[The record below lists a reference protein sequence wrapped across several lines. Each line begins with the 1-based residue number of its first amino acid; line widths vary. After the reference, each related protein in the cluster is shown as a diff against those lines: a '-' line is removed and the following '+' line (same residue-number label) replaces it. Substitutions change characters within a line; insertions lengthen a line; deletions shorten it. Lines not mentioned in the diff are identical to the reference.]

1 MAPTASPAL
10 WTVRLTVPAGRAAE
24 GRIAAAEAA
33 LEPLA
38 EAVSTFELAGGSA
51 WAVEALCRQRPGAR
65 RLQALARALGLAA
78 AEVTALPARDWVAES
93 QRGLAPFR
101 AGRFLVRGSHVAG
114 DPPRGATPLTVDAG
128 MAFGTGRHE
137 TTRGCLLALDRL
149 ARQRDVARPLDLG
162 CGSGILA
169 IAMAKLWDAP
179 VLAIDNDPQAV
190 AVARDNAAING
201 VADRV
206 AVAIGGGYGS
216 AAARRAGPF
225 DLVAANI
232 LARPLRRLAPGLARS
247 LARGGRAILSGLLDD
262 QVDWVMAAH
271 RPLGLGLIE
280 RRSLAGWAVLVVGWE
295 KG

>member
-1 MAPTASPAL
+1 MTSVTPAL
-10 WTVRLTVPAGRAAE
+10 WAVRLTVPAGRDAA
-24 GRIAAAEAA
+24 GRIAASEAA

-38 EAVSTFELAGGSA
+38 EALSTFEIAGGSA
-51 WAVEALCRQRPGAR
+51 WAVEALCRRRPAAR
-65 RLQALARALGLAA
+65 RLQDLARSLGLGP
-78 AEVTALPARDWVAES
+78 AEVTTVPPRDWVAES

-101 AGRFLVRGSHVAG
+101 AGRFDVRGSHVAG
-114 DPPRGATPLTVDAG
+114 RPPRGATPLIVDAG

-149 ARQRDVARPLDLG
+149 ARQRDFVRPLDLG

-169 IAMAKLWDAP
+169 IAMAKLWAAP

-201 VADRV
+201 VAERVTV
-206 AVAIGGGYGS
+206 AVGGGYGT
-216 AAARRAGPF
+216 AAARRAAPF
-225 DLVAANI
+225 DLVTANI

-247 LARGGRAILSGLLDD
+247 LAPGGRAILSGLLDD

-280 RRSLAGWAVLVVGWE
+280 RRSLAGWAVLVVGRE

>member
-1 MAPTASPAL
+1 MAPAAPAL
-10 WTVRLTVPAGRAAE
+10 WAVRFTVPAGRDAA

-38 EAVSTFELAGGSA
+38 EAVSTFEIAGGSA
-51 WAVEALCRQRPGAR
+51 WAVEALCRRRPGAR
-65 RLQALARALGLAA
+65 RLQDLAGSLGLGTP
-78 AEVTALPARDWVAES
+78 EVTAVPARDWVAES

-101 AGRFLVRGSHVAG
+101 AGRFHVRGSHVAG
-114 DPPRGATPLTVDAG
+114 DPPRGATPLLVDAG

-149 ARQRDVARPLDLG
+149 ARQRDFRRPLDLG

-169 IAMAKLWDAP
+169 IAMAKLWAGP
-179 VLAIDNDPQAV
+179 VLAIDNDSQAV

-201 VADRV
+201 VAERV
-206 AVAIGGGYGS
+206 AVALGGGYGT
-216 AAARRAGPF
+216 AAARRAAPF
-225 DLVAANI
+225 DLITANI

-247 LARGGRAILSGLLDD
+247 LAPGGCAILSGLLDD
-262 QVDWVMAAH
+262 QAEWVMAAH

-280 RRSLAGWAVLVVGWE
+280 RRSLAGWAVLVVGW
-295 KG
+295 GRG

>member
-1 MAPTASPAL
+1 MPPTASPAL
-10 WTVRLTVPAGRAAE
+10 WAVRLTVPAGRAAA
-24 GRIAAAEAA
+24 GRIALAEAA

-38 EAVSTFELAGGSA
+38 EAVSTFEIAGGSA
-51 WAVEALCRQRPGAR
+51 WAVEALCRR
-65 RLQALARALGLAA
+65 RLGAARLQDLAGSLGLGP
-78 AEVTALPARDWVAES
+78 AEVTAVPARDWVAES

-101 AGRFLVRGSHVAG
+101 AGRFQVRGSHVAG
-114 DPPRGATPLTVDAG
+114 DPPRGATPLFVDAG

-169 IAMAKLWDAP
+169 IAMAKLWGAP

-201 VADRV
+201 VAERV
-206 AVAIGGGYGS
+206 TVAIGGGYGT
-216 AAARRAGPF
+216 AAARRAAPF
-225 DLVAANI
+225 DLVTANI

-247 LARGGRAILSGLLDD
+247 LAPGGRAILSGLLDD
-262 QVDWVMAAH
+262 QADWVMAAH
-271 RPLGLGLIE
+271 RPLGLDLIE
-280 RRSLAGWAVLVVGWE
+280 RRSLAGWAVLVVGW
-295 KG
+295 GSG

>member
-1 MAPTASPAL
+1 MTPVTPAL
-10 WTVRLTVPAGRAAE
+10 WAVRLTVPAGRDAA
-24 GRIAAAEAA
+24 GRIAASEAA

-38 EAVSTFELAGGSA
+38 EALSTFEIAGGSA
-51 WAVEALCRQRPGAR
+51 WAVEALYRRRPAAR
-65 RLQALARALGLAA
+65 RLQELVRLLGLGP
-78 AEVTALPARDWVAES
+78 AEVTTVPPRDWVAES

-101 AGRFLVRGSHVAG
+101 AGRFEVRGSHVAG
-114 DPPRGATPLTVDAG
+114 HPPRGATALIVDAG

-149 ARQRDVARPLDLG
+149 ARQRDFVRPLDFG

-169 IAMAKLWDAP
+169 IAMGKLWAAP

-201 VADRV
+201 VAERVTV
-206 AVAIGGGYGS
+206 AVGGGYGT
-216 AAARRAGPF
+216 AAARRAAPF
-225 DLVAANI
+225 DLVTANI

-247 LARGGRAILSGLLDD
+247 LAPGGRAILSGLLDD

-280 RRSLAGWAVLVVGWE
+280 RRSLAGWAVLVVGRE

>member
-1 MAPTASPAL
+1 MPPTASPAL
-10 WTVRLTVPAGRAAE
+10 WAVRLTVPAGRAAA
-24 GRIAAAEAA
+24 GRIALAEAA

-38 EAVSTFELAGGSA
+38 EAVSTFEIAGGSA
-51 WAVEALCRQRPGAR
+51 WAVEALCRR
-65 RLQALARALGLAA
+65 RLGAARLQDLAASLGLGP
-78 AEVTALPARDWVAES
+78 AEVTAVPARDWVAES

-101 AGRFLVRGSHVAG
+101 AGRFQVRGSHVAD
-114 DPPRGATPLTVDAG
+114 DPPRGATPLFVDAG

-169 IAMAKLWDAP
+169 IAMAKLWGAP

-201 VADRV
+201 VAERV
-206 AVAIGGGYGS
+206 TVALGGGYGTT
-216 AAARRAGPF
+216 AARRAAPF
-225 DLVAANI
+225 DLVTANI

-247 LARGGRAILSGLLDD
+247 LAPGGRAILSGLLDD
-262 QVDWVMAAH
+262 QADWVMAAH
-271 RPLGLGLIE
+271 RPLGLDLIE
-280 RRSLAGWAVLVVGWE
+280 RRSLAGWAVLVVGW
-295 KG
+295 GSS

>member
-1 MAPTASPAL
+1 MAQTAPAL
-10 WTVRLTVPAGRAAE
+10 WAVRLTVPAGRDAA
-24 GRIAAAEAA
+24 GRIAASEAA

-38 EAVSTFELAGGSA
+38 EAVSTFEIAGGSA
-51 WAVEALCRQRPGAR
+51 WAVEALCRRRPALR
-65 RLQALARALGLAA
+65 PLQDLAGSLGLGP
-78 AEVTALPARDWVAES
+78 AEVTAVPARDWVAES

-101 AGRFLVRGSHVAG
+101 AGRFQIRGSHVGG
-114 DPPRGATPLTVDAG
+114 DPPRGATPLLVDAG

-149 ARQRDVARPLDLG
+149 ARQRDFARPLDLG

-169 IAMAKLWDAP
+169 IAMAKLWAGP

-201 VADRV
+201 VAERV
-206 AVAIGGGYGS
+206 TVVLGGGYGT
-216 AAARRAGPF
+216 AAARRAAPF
-225 DLVAANI
+225 DLVTANI

-247 LARGGRAILSGLLDD
+247 LAPGGRAILSGLLDE
-262 QVDWVMAAH
+262 QADWVMAAH

>member
-1 MAPTASPAL
+1 MPPTASPAL
-10 WTVRLTVPAGRAAE
+10 WAVRLTVPAGRAAA
-24 GRIAAAEAA
+24 GRIALAEAA

-38 EAVSTFELAGGSA
+38 EAVSTFEIAGGSA
-51 WAVEALCRQRPGAR
+51 WAVEALCRRPPGAA
-65 RLQALARALGLAA
+65 RLRDLAGSLGLGP
-78 AEVTALPARDWVAES
+78 AEVTAVPARDWVAES

-101 AGRFLVRGSHVAG
+101 AGRFQVRGSHVAG
-114 DPPRGATPLTVDAG
+114 DPPRGATPLFVDAG

-169 IAMAKLWDAP
+169 IAMAKLWGAP

-201 VADRV
+201 VAERV
-206 AVAIGGGYGS
+206 TVAIGGGYGT
-216 AAARRAGPF
+216 AAARRAAPV
-225 DLVAANI
+225 DLVTANI

-247 LARGGRAILSGLLDD
+247 LAPGGRAILSGLLDD
-262 QVDWVMAAH
+262 QAEWVMAAH
-271 RPLGLGLIE
+271 RPLGLDLIE
-280 RRSLAGWAVLVVGWE
+280 RRSLAGWAVLMVGW
-295 KG
+295 GSG

>member
-1 MAPTASPAL
+1 MAPTASAL
-10 WTVRLTVPAGRAAE
+10 WAVRLTVPAGRAAA
-24 GRIAAAEAA
+24 GRIAACEAT

-38 EAVSTFELAGGSA
+38 EALSTFEIDGGSA
-51 WAVEALCRQRPGAR
+51 WAVEALCRRRPGAR
-65 RLQALARALGLAA
+65 RLQALARSLGLGA
-78 AEVTALPARDWVAES
+78 AEGTAVPARDWVAES

-114 DPPRGATPLTVDAG
+114 GPSRGATPLTVDAG

-149 ARQRDVARPLDLG
+149 ARQRDFARPLDLG

-169 IAMAKLWDAP
+169 IAMAKLWAGP

-201 VADRV
+201 VAGRV
-206 AVAIGGGYGS
+206 AVAVGSGYGS
-216 AAARRAGPF
+216 AAARRATPF

-247 LARGGRAILSGLLDD
+247 LAPGGRAILSGLLDD
-262 QVDWVMAAH
+262 QVEWVMAAH
-271 RPLGLGLIE
+271 QPLGLSLIE
-280 RRSLAGWAVLVVGWE
+280 RRSLAGWAVLVVGW
-295 KG
+295 GSG